1 MRPGTFFD
9 RVILAQGASVIEP
22 LLTPINEVLDE
33 WQAKLVQ
40 LQDSAD
46 PEIKQAVCDYLPR
59 HQELKALINDPQHSA
74 EVSHFLCMLDSF

>member
-1 MRPGTFFD
+1 M
-9 RVILAQGASVIEP
+9 IEP

>member
-1 MRPGTFFD
+1 M
-9 RVILAQGASVIEP
+9 
-22 LLTPINEVLDE
+22 
-33 WQAKLVQ
+33 AKLVQ